1 MSFGEEQ
8 MQKETQNTEND
19 EAIEEV
25 LSDILVEEQSEE
37 QTKEEVLP
45 ENSDVEE
52 TMDVAEKVAV
62 LEAQLDAISAERDKF
77 KDEYVRAHAE
87 MENIRRRERKDSEQR
102 VVNAMSSLSRDLL
115 VVADT
120 FTRALQSLPSK
131 EEIEANYDTKIKNMI
146 IGIEMTEKELHNSL
160 EKNGI
165 KKIPSLGKPFDPHLH
180 QVVQEIEHD
189 ADAGVIVQE
198 LQAGYTIKD
207 KLLREAM
214 VVVSKGGGVKPV
226 SKEIPDSGGSV
237 DTMV

>member
-8 MQKETQNTEND
+8 MKEETQQNTEVMED
-19 EAIEEV
+19 VADAVEA
-25 LSDILVEEQSEE
+25 EQPKQEAEKAPSENTE
-37 QTKEEVLP
+37 KEEAMG
-45 ENSDVEE
+45 
-52 TMDVAEKVAV
+52 TAEKIAV
-62 LEAQLDAISAERDKF
+62 LEAQLDAISAERDKL
-77 KDEYVRAHAE
+77 KDEYMRAHAE

-102 VVNAMSSLSRDLL
+102 VVNAMSGLSRDLL

-146 IGIEMTEKELHNSL
+146 IGIEMTEKELHSSL

-189 ADAGVIVQE
+189 ADAGIIVQE

-214 VVVSKGGGVKPV
+214 VVVSKGGGKSEGKDV
-226 SKEIPDSGGSV
+226 PDTGGSV

>member
-1 MSFGEEQ
+1 MSFGERQ
-8 MQKETQNTEND
+8 MKEEARQNTEITED
-19 EAIEEV
+19 AVDAVEV
-25 LSDILVEEQSEE
+25 EQPKYRAEDAPAENAEVE
-37 QTKEEVLP
+37 K
-45 ENSDVEE
+45 
-52 TMDVAEKVAV
+52 TMGVAEKVAV
-62 LEAQLDAISAERDKF
+62 LEAQLDAISAERDKL
-77 KDEYVRAHAE
+77 KDEYMRAHAE

-131 EEIEANYDTKIKNMI
+131 EEIEANYDAKIKNMI
-146 IGIEMTEKELHNSL
+146 IGIEMTEKELHNSF

-165 KKIPSLGKPFDPHLH
+165 KKIASLGKPFDPHFH

-189 ADAGVIVQE
+189 VDAGIIVQE

-214 VVVSKGGGVKPV
+214 VVVSKGGGK
-226 SKEIPDSGGSV
+226 SKGKEVPSSRGSI